1 MPHSDTCFSN
11 FFSLLLKEQEQNTLE
26 NDGNIKYTKQNNT
39 DVVKPMQ
46 PKCNVPDSSDCLAI
60 NQTSSNF
67 TLDPGIGKKENSK
80 TSYIQGDFKN
90 VLNMQ
95 KQLSISSQQKSQNDN
110 HSSEVI
116 LSSQNSKI
124 KSPPLTKTL
133 DSCNKSNFLVRI
145 NRIKTDDVRLMQQ
158 SIKEFIKKSPEM
170 ARKMCLIKE
179 DITNT
184 GKCDLDEQ
192 HPDVANVRKYLTP
205 GLSINTSVNS
215 KTEILD
221 DTFNIMKAH
230 EKVAQKR
237 KHPVS
242 LIDIPPEQ
250 ICKYIY

>member
-1 MPHSDTCFSN
+1 MHSNTSFSN
-11 FFSLLLKEQEQNTLE
+11 FFFSLFLKEQEQNNIE
-26 NDGNIKYTKQNNT
+26 NDGNSKCTTQNNA
-39 DVVKPMQ
+39 DAPGSKS
-46 PKCNVPDSSDCLAI
+46 NRPDSSDCLAT

-67 TLDPGIGKKENSK
+67 PLDPGIGKKENLKASNV
-80 TSYIQGDFKN
+80 QADFKN

-110 HSSEVI
+110 NSSEII
-116 LSSQNSKI
+116 LSSQNSKE
-124 KSPPLTKTL
+124 KSPQLTKSL
-133 DSCNKSNFLVRI
+133 DSCNKSNLLVRI

-170 ARKMCLIKE
+170 ARKMCLLKE

-184 GKCDLDEQ
+184 VKSEPDEQ
-192 HPDVANVRKYLTP
+192 HPDVTNVQKYLRP
-205 GLSINTSVNS
+205 EFSINTSVNS